1 MCSINRRTNDSVNET
16 PQTPKRR
23 LAAILHADI
32 MGFSALM
39 SADESGTQAAV
50 ARVMQAA
57 SAMARDRGGRVVST
71 AGDAFL
77 AEFPSVVEAVSF
89 ASDFQTRQADDLTFR
104 IGVNLGD
111 VIVEGD
117 DIFGEGVNVAA
128 RVEALAPPGGIA
140 ISGTVREQLGNRVD
154 IRFEDGGTHRVKNIP
169 APVRIYTAKPPFQPA
184 ASASRAVT
192 PGARRFGI
200 ILATILVLAGLGV
213 YLRPDLAL
221 RFDPDVSSEV
231 EMDSRP
237 VLAVLPFR
245 EQGGNG
251 TCFGAGF
258 TEDLILHL
266 GRFPDI
272 LVLSWNAVAPFR
284 ENTDPAELREQ
295 FNARYVIDG
304 SVRRNGD
311 RLRVTVQLTDARDGL
326 LLWSERYETP
336 EAELFDV
343 QDRIAGA
350 AAGSLALGVVRLE
363 EQAALDR
370 PTEELDA
377 YDLVLRGRAALRR
390 VDRAS
395 NLAARDY
402 FNAALEID
410 PGYADA
416 RAGLAWTFTNEAWWG
431 WSEWPRRTVE
441 AGVRHARVALNTAP
455 GNTTALSA
463 LTELYWM
470 QNDLK
475 AAADV
480 CTRAVEA
487 NPNDARAHA
496 SCGGVLIFSGEL
508 EKGIAHGELALRLD
522 PAPTTWLFTNLSI
535 GYFMTGRYEDAIALL
550 SRSSEVINED
560 PAPHAV
566 LAATYARVGRTEEA
580 RQEVS
585 ETLRLSPFFDASV
598 FAGNL
603 AATGYEEELLDALHA
618 AGFAEH

>member
-1 MCSINRRTNDSVNET
+1 M
-16 PQTPKRR
+16 
-23 LAAILHADI
+23 
-32 MGFSALM
+32 
-39 SADESGTQAAV
+39 
-50 ARVMQAA
+50 
-57 SAMARDRGGRVVST
+57 
-71 AGDAFL
+71 
-77 AEFPSVVEAVSF
+77 EAVLF
-89 ASDFQTRQADDLTFR
+89 ASDSQTRRGDDLTFR
-104 IGVNLGD
+104 IGINLGD

-140 ISGTVREQLGNRVD
+140 ITSTVWEQLGNRVD
-154 IRFEDGGTHRVKNIP
+154 IGFEDGGTHRVKNIP
-169 APVRIYTAKPPFQPA
+169 TPVRIFTAKPPFR
-184 ASASRAVT
+184 SAVSGTRSVT
-192 PGARRFGI
+192 PVRKRIGVLIAAIVAVVG
-200 ILATILVLAGLGV
+200 LVV
-213 YLRPDLAL
+213 YLWPDLTS
-221 RFDPDVSSEV
+221 RFYRDASSTAEI
-231 EMDSRP
+231 DGRP

-245 EQGGNG
+245 TQGGNG
-251 TCFGAGF
+251 TYFGDGF

-284 ENTDPAELREQ
+284 VNADPAEVREQ
-295 FNARYVIDG
+295 YNARYVIDG
-304 SVRRNGD
+304 SIRRSGE

-326 LLWSERYETP
+326 LLWSERYETAA
-336 EAELFDV
+336 AELFDV

-363 EQAALDR
+363 EKAALDR

-377 YDLVLRGRAALRR
+377 YDLVLRGRDALRN

-402 FNAALEID
+402 FNAALELD
-410 PGYADA
+410 PRYADA

-431 WSEWPRRTVE
+431 WSEWPSQTIE
-441 AGVRHARVALNTAP
+441 TGVRHARDALNIAP
-455 GNTTALSA
+455 RNTTALSA

-470 QNDLK
+470 QHELK
-475 AAADV
+475 AASEV
-480 CTRAVEA
+480 CSRAVEA

-496 SCGGVLIFSGEL
+496 SCGGVLIFSGQL
-508 EKGIAHGELALRLD
+508 EEGIAHGELALRLD

-535 GYFMTGRYEDAIALL
+535 GYFMTGRYEDAVALL
-550 SRSSEVINED
+550 SRSSDVMNED

-566 LAATYARVGRTEEA
+566 LAATYARLGRMEA
-580 RQEVS
+580 ARVEVA

-603 AATGYEEELLDALHA
+603 AATGYEEAFLDALHK
-618 AGFAEH
+618 AGFD